1 MCIAE
6 KECKEYEWCWK
17 SEEWNIDCG
26 SESVFVQAG
35 KKGRM
40 DDEEKETREKNKISV
55 RITKPFVF

>member
-1 MCIAE
+1 M
-6 KECKEYEWCWK
+6 
-17 SEEWNIDCG
+17 
-26 SESVFVQAG
+26 FVQAG